1 MNNLVYIIINRIV
14 HHKKIRQKTIEQKKN
29 DDYRTI
35 FLVDPV

>member
-14 HHKKIRQKTIEQKKN
+14 HHEKIRQNTIKQKKN